1 MTAITS
7 NPDADRVIR
16 DYADGVIPYR
26 EALDALVQE
35 YLMPRVE
42 AVRLLNN
49 FRSPED
55 KNERI

>member
-26 EALDALVQE
+26 VALDALVQE

-42 AVRLLNN
+42 AVRLLGN